1 MESNKVFIDDDS
13 NMPVQESK
21 DYNVTEEYALQKTEE
36 LLDKID
42 FEEKFGSNISFSVHE
57 IREQIEQEALW
68 EYDLINFMIE
78 NEDVFEG
85 GCVFNWMSEVE
96 FADYLKHRYGKSIKY
111 DEWEEIHREVTFN
124 SKKA

>member
-1 MESNKVFIDDDS
+1 MENNKVIIDDDS
-13 NMPVQESK
+13 SMPVQESK
-21 DYNVTEEYALQKTEE
+21 DYSVTEEYALQKTEE

-57 IREQIEQEALW
+57 IQEQIEQEAMW
-68 EYDLINFMIE
+68 DHELIDFMIE

-85 GCVFNWMSEVE
+85 GCVFNWMSEEE
-96 FADYLKHRYGKSIKY
+96 FADYLKRRYGKSMKY

-124 SKKA
+124 KKEL